1 MRFIAEIVVAR
12 QPDVLVVIDS
22 PGFNLR
28 VARRV
33 RNGDPAI
40 PIVMYVSPQVWAW
53 RPGRARVM
61 RAYIDHV
68 IALLPFEPDA
78 LRRLGGP
85 PSTYVGHSLVEEVRH
100 LRPSAEEARRRLSE
114 PPVLLVLPGSRTGE
128 IERLLGVFAQTV
140 ELVGKA
146 NKTLVVIIPAV
157 PHLVDAIAAA
167 TKSWTIRPRIVVDR
181 VDKQAAFRVARAAL
195 AKSGTVTLE
204 LALAGV
210 PMVAAYRVSWL
221 EAVIARRMLKIPSV
235 ILPNLVLGENV
246 VPEFLQE
253 ACTPANLAAALIPL
267 LRDTTQRARQCQ
279 AFRRLD
285 AVMQIGSS
293 APAARAAD
301 IVLDAARRPLPDT
314 RSQRQ

>member
-1 MRFIAEIVVAR
+1 M
-12 QPDVLVVIDS
+12 
-22 PGFNLR
+22 
-28 VARRV
+28 
-33 RNGDPAI
+33 
-40 PIVMYVSPQVWAW
+40 
-53 RPGRARVM
+53 
-61 RAYIDHV
+61 
-68 IALLPFEPDA
+68 
-78 LRRLGGP
+78 
-85 PSTYVGHSLVEEVRH
+85 EEVRH

-210 PMVAAYRVSWL
+210 PMVAAYRVSGS
-221 EAVIARRMLKIPSV
+221 RR
-235 ILPNLVLGENV
+235 
-246 VPEFLQE
+246 
-253 ACTPANLAAALIPL
+253 
-267 LRDTTQRARQCQ
+267 
-279 AFRRLD
+279 
-285 AVMQIGSS
+285 
-293 APAARAAD
+293 
-301 IVLDAARRPLPDT
+301 
-314 RSQRQ
+314 